1 MVETNN
7 KEHDLTPAK
16 YWNVLRHNITQK
28 QLRHLDISGHFYQ
41 NDNANLMADVY
52 LHAKNE
58 LHP

>member
-28 QLRHLDISGHFYQ
+28 QLRHLGISGHFYQ
-41 NDNANLMADVY
+41 
-52 LHAKNE
+52 KR
-58 LHP
+58 